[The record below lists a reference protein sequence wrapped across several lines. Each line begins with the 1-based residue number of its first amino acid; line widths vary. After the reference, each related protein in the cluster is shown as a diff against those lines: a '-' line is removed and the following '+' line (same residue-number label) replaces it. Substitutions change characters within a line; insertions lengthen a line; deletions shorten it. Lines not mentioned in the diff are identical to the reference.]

1 MPQSTTNELGG
12 RIGLRVPSNI
22 STAYEQVANE
32 LDYEAG
38 AHESVRKSDL
48 IREALRHHLRRL
60 DEQGKLP
67 EETRDLLDDD
77 LIADAGGDAGVLEE
91 VDA

>member
-1 MPQSTTNELGG
+1 MPQSTTDELGG

-38 AHESVRKSDL
+38 PHESVRKSDL
-48 IREALRHHLRRL
+48 IRDALERHLAYL
-60 DEQGKLP
+60 AEQGKLP

-77 LIADAGGDAGVLEE
+77 LIANAGGDGLE